1 LLARNLL
8 PPDRSLS
15 ADGKTS
21 GAEKRRGPVQISGLF
36 SSSMASSLLIQ
47 KVSDTTTAKVDD
59 KQATTLGDQSGLS
72 QPAQAFLDYMKK
84 TPYQR
89 MVDAWLKQHNLTQ
102 EELNAMPADQRA
114 GILKQMAA
122 DLKEQ
127 MQQEQAKREQQAKVG
142 KPSAAGGI
150 ATLIANAM

>member
-1 LLARNLL
+1 M
-8 PPDRSLS
+8 
-15 ADGKTS
+15 
-21 GAEKRRGPVQISGLF
+21 QISNLF
-36 SSSMASSLLIQ
+36 SSSMANSLLIQ
-47 KVSDTTTAKVDD
+47 KVSDSTTPKSD
-59 KQATTLGDQSGLS
+59 KQSTTLGEQGGLS

-84 TPYQR
+84 SPYQR

-102 EELNAMPADQRA
+102 KELDAMPADQRE

>member
-1 LLARNLL
+1 M
-8 PPDRSLS
+8 
-15 ADGKTS
+15 
-21 GAEKRRGPVQISGLF
+21 QISGLF

-47 KVSDTTTAKVDD
+47 KVSDSTTPKTDD
-59 KQATTLGDQSGLS
+59 KQTTTLGDQGGLS
-72 QPAQAFLDYMKK
+72 QPAQAFLDYVKK
-84 TPYQR
+84 SPYQR